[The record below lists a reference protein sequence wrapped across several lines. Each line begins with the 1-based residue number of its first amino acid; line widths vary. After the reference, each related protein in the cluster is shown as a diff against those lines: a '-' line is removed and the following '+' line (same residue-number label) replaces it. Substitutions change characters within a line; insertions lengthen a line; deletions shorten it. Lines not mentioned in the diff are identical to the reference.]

1 MHSLLRSGLLAV
13 FLASLGLN
21 GYFLYQQRQ
30 SSVPA
35 KILDGDTFQ
44 LPDGDRVRLLG
55 VNAPEIGR
63 CGSAEAKDEL
73 TRLISGKS
81 VRIEEEKRDT
91 YGRRMGLV
99 FVGQTL
105 VNKSMLAAGWA
116 RPDYTQN
123 SQSEKL
129 KSAYHDAV
137 DNNRGIHSLCKLVNP
152 VPENPN
158 CVIKGN
164 IDQSSWDHL
173 YHLPSCR
180 HYDKIVLNLD
190 LGEQFFC
197 TEEEAKSAGF
207 TLAPDCLR

>member
-81 VRIEEEKRDT
+81 VRIEEEKRDA
-91 YGRRMGLV
+91 YGRRTGLV

-116 RPDYTQN
+116 RPDYTKN
-123 SQSEKL
+123 TRNEEL
-129 KSAYHDAV
+129 KSAFHEAS
-137 DNNRGIHSLCKLVNP
+137 DNRRGLHSLCEIANP
-152 VPENPN
+152 VPENPE

-173 YHLPSCR
+173 YHLPNCR
-180 HYDKIVLNLD
+180 HYYKIVLNLD
-190 LGEQFFC
+190 LASNF
-197 TEEEAKSAGF
+197 SAPKKKPRK
-207 TLAPDCLR
+207 TASPWPP